1 MDIWTPSLLLLGL
14 SGPGLETDPVAAV
27 PVVQTV
33 AKLSPPLTSTPLDL
47 TEPEPIVIDI
57 KYQPGQ
63 RCLIAATTPIIQR
76 NLTLSYYQQVVY
88 GTTQCQNNASFKR

>member
-14 SGPGLETDPVAAV
+14 SGPGLETDPIEAG

-33 AKLSPPLTSTPLDL
+33 AIISPPLTSTPPDL
-47 TEPEPIVIDI
+47 TEPIVIDI

-63 RCLIAATTPIIQR
+63 RCLIAATTLIIQR
-76 NLTLSYYQQVVY
+76 NLTLPYYQQVVY
-88 GTTQCQNNASFKR
+88 GTTQCQNTASFKH